1 LDGIRQKIMA
11 IAMLPPY
18 RHKHLSRQQLA
29 RIMVEASKLLLLAR
43 MDERTLRRLK
53 QVIKQN
59 HV

>member
-1 LDGIRQKIMA
+1 MA
-11 IAMLPPY
+11 IAMLSAY

-29 RIMVEASKLLLLAR
+29 RIMVEASKLLLLAGINEGTMR
-43 MDERTLRRLK
+43 CLK